1 MIYDAIIIGG
11 GPAGLM
17 AANVFEEHNINY
29 ILLEKNEKCGRKLL
43 LSGGKRCNVTNDLPL
58 KAFIETLTIRHK
70 KFLYPMLHQFGPD
83 QVIAFF
89 KERDLELILENSF
102 KYFPKTEKSSSV
114 LDALLQD
121 INSERIKYLHH
132 VKKIIKV
139 EDIFHLTMKDDTLL
153 YCKHVIIGTGSHSYP
168 TTGSN
173 GEGLLFAKHFDI
185 PFYPY
190 TPAET
195 HVFSEYVKT
204 KLIGLKGVALK
215 HVLITLTQSKVKHQG
230 DVMFTHYGLSG
241 PGIMHLSEFIYDDI
255 ESYGSCIVSF
265 SMIDL
270 DETQLFD
277 YLQTHKQKLLY
288 NALDTILSTKV
299 IDVALAITEVSSK
312 KIADM
317 KHADLKKL
325 CYFLTHMEI
334 KIDHV
339 ADKEQAYVNKGGI
352 DTKALDPKTMEVKH
366 VKGLYFVGEV
376 TDIHGPIGGY
386 NHTIA
391 MSSGY
396 ASARAVIENIQ
407 V

>member
-1 MIYDAIIIGG
+1 
-11 GPAGLM
+11 
-17 AANVFEEHNINY
+17 
-29 ILLEKNEKCGRKLL
+29 
-43 LSGGKRCNVTNDLPL
+43 
-58 KAFIETLTIRHK
+58 
-70 KFLYPMLHQFGPD
+70 
-83 QVIAFF
+83 
-89 KERDLELILENSF
+89 
-102 KYFPKTEKSSSV
+102 
-114 LDALLQD
+114 
-121 INSERIKYLHH
+121 
-132 VKKIIKV
+132 
-139 EDIFHLTMKDDTLL
+139 
-153 YCKHVIIGTGSHSYP
+153 
-168 TTGSN
+168 
-173 GEGLLFAKHFDI
+173 
-185 PFYPY
+185 
-190 TPAET
+190 
-195 HVFSEYVKT
+195 
-204 KLIGLKGVALK
+204 
-215 HVLITLTQSKVKHQG
+215 
-230 DVMFTHYGLSG
+230 
-241 PGIMHLSEFIYDDI
+241 MHLSEFIYDDI

-396 ASARAVIENIQ
+396 ASARAVIENIH